1 VNFEDATVVRLADPA
16 TRGALFDDASLE
28 QICRAGYDAAA
39 LALEGPFGPVFD
51 DLHLGFSDDPPATV
65 DGAWSRAGGTDRT
78 ELQLRVHG
86 LGLAPARVD
95 AVWRGA
101 ISAHATPP
109 AGIVSAADTRWGP
122 AGSDGGSAQRTV
134 NGTVT
139 LQFTSTGPAT
149 PVPVLLPLAA
159 LVLVRDVGVSI
170 AQLLA
175 DSNAVRE
182 RLDATGL
189 ERTTPPGLPVSHPVV
204 VVWVVPSAMFD
215 DPDWPGGA
223 GGQPDAE
230 RAARREAAGRWL
242 ADQGIGL
249 AVVGP

>member
-1 VNFEDATVVRLADPA
+1 MNFEDATLVRLADPG
-16 TRGALFDDASLE
+16 TRGNVFDDASLE
-28 QICRAGYDAAA
+28 QICRAGYDATA
-39 LALEGPFGPVFD
+39 LALEAPFAPVFD
-51 DLHLGFSDDPPATV
+51 DLRLGFSDDPPATV
-65 DGAWSRAGGTDRT
+65 DGAWSRAGGSERT
-78 ELQLRVHG
+78 ELQLRLHG

-109 AGIVSAADTRWGP
+109 AGIISAVGTHWEA
-122 AGSDGGSAQRTV
+122 AAQDGGPAQRTA

-139 LQFTSTGPAT
+139 VQFSSTAPAT
-149 PVPVLLPLAA
+149 PVPVVLPVAA
-159 LVLVRDVGVSI
+159 LVLIRDVGVSI
-170 AQLLA
+170 AQLIA
-175 DSNAVRE
+175 DSNAVRQ

-189 ERTTPPGLPVSHPVV
+189 ERTTPPGLPVSYPVV
-204 VVWVVPSAMFD
+204 VVWVVPPAMFD
-215 DPDWPGGA
+215 DPDWPGGT
-223 GGQPDAE
+223 GGTPDAV